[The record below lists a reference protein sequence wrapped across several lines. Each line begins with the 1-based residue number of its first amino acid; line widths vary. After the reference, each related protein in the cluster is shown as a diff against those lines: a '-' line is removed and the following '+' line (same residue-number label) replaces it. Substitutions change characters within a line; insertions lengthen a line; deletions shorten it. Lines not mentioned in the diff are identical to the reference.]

1 MADANEATKPG
12 NPRASAASVPAGVR
26 RIAVIGAWLSGLGFV
41 ALVVSISAFVVDAN
55 RPPEP
60 TRSGLTINGEQVT
73 GERVKEALRDVGSG
87 LLDKLT
93 GQSAREGDAETQR
106 SAGTE
111 ADGVTAIEVRDSP
124 SGAERTFKW
133 SLWGFIG
140 LAVAGSICGVIARR
154 KGARGGAVCVAL
166 WPVGL
171 VFGLGMALPTCSV

>member
-1 MADANEATKPG
+1 
-12 NPRASAASVPAGVR
+12 
-26 RIAVIGAWLSGLGFV
+26 LSGLGLV
-41 ALVVSISAFVVDAN
+41 ALVVSISAFVIDAN

-60 TRSGLTINGEQVT
+60 TRSGLTINGEPVS
-73 GERVKEALRDVGSG
+73 GERVKETLRDVGSG

-93 GQSAREGDAETQR
+93 GQSEDAGDAE
-106 SAGTE
+106 
-111 ADGVTAIEVRDSP
+111 ADSSKGARANEVTAIVFRDTP

-133 SLWGFIG
+133 SLWGFVG

-171 VFGLGMALPTCSV
+171 VIGLGMVLPTCSV